1 MGRGTVEEVVELSME
16 MTCWQVEDISEDK
29 ARETKEDVEKL
40 KLEKMTGV
48 EPEPK
53 LQSPDSTSLIP
64 AGGHRTYFV
73 VITALFLILQAYF
86 RSCLFPVPGS
96 LSRRI

>member
-29 ARETKEDVEKL
+29 ARETREDVEKL

-48 EPEPK
+48 E
-53 LQSPDSTSLIP
+53 LTVL
-64 AGGHRTYFV
+64 AR
-73 VITALFLILQAYF
+73 
-86 RSCLFPVPGS
+86 
-96 LSRRI
+96 